1 MSLRC
6 SLDAD
11 ASGASGERPRDSRQ
25 LHHCGDVGQLGEPL
39 ACEASVSRFE
49 PGTSHQYNNKTQTE
63 AMNMKLLRIQQQY
76 GDSTRINYK
85 YMTIPTTPEKLLM
98 IVQSLPQVNPVE
110 CDLKTIKNPSAWSP
124 GIEMMNADIQKELK
138 RGLTI
143 LRQRCKSKPGTWHCF
158 ILDIIDF
165 DEMKTKLIN
174 DAETELTKIP
184 KTNSKYSLVLDF
196 YATTGVDKDIKEFRE
211 AYLGDKIVLE
221 DTLHLHSDD
230 NNHIIEVAK
239 AHCLPYLEFQS
250 VSGEIREHNKNVIS
264 LETLV
269 EKQLIDAMLSNQT
282 RKIHI
287 DNISIDNACW
297 SDNIQSCVYI
307 NTEDSYHQSVKD
319 ELKKELDLL
328 KAYER

>member
-1 MSLRC
+1 
-6 SLDAD
+6 
-11 ASGASGERPRDSRQ
+11 
-25 LHHCGDVGQLGEPL
+25 
-39 ACEASVSRFE
+39 
-49 PGTSHQYNNKTQTE
+49 
-63 AMNMKLLRIQQQY
+63 MKLLRIQQEY

-85 YMTIPTTPEKLLM
+85 YMTIPTAPEELLM
-98 IVQSLPQVNPVE
+98 IIQSLPQVNPVE
-110 CDLKTIKNPSAWSP
+110 CDLKTIKNPKAWSS
-124 GIEMMNADIQKELK
+124 GIEIMTADIQKELK
-138 RGLTI
+138 RGLTV

-174 DAETELTKIP
+174 NAETELTKIP

-196 YATTGVDKDIKEFRE
+196 YATTGIDKDIKEFRE
-211 AYLGDKIVLE
+211 VYLGEELVLK

-239 AHCLPYLEFQS
+239 TYCLPYLEFQS

-269 EKQLIDAMLSNQT
+269 EKQLIDAMLLNQT

-297 SDNIQSCVYI
+297 SDNIQSCVFI
-307 NTEDSYHQSVKD
+307 NTEDSYHQSVRD
-319 ELKKELDLL
+319 NLKKELGLL
-328 KAYER
+328 EAYEILS

>member
-1 MSLRC
+1 
-6 SLDAD
+6 
-11 ASGASGERPRDSRQ
+11 
-25 LHHCGDVGQLGEPL
+25 
-39 ACEASVSRFE
+39 
-49 PGTSHQYNNKTQTE
+49 
-63 AMNMKLLRIQQQY
+63 MKLLRIQQQY
-76 GDSTRINYK
+76 GDSTNINYK
-85 YMTIPTTPEKLLM
+85 YTTIPTTPEDLLAL
-98 IVQSLPQVNPVE
+98 IQSLPQVNPVE
-110 CDLKTIKNPSAWSP
+110 CDLKTIKKRTTWSP
-124 GIEMMNADIQKELK
+124 GIEIMNADIQKELK
-138 RGLTI
+138 RGLTV

-174 DAETELTKIP
+174 KAETKLNKIP

-239 AHCLPYLEFQS
+239 AHCSPYLKFHA
-250 VSGEIREHNKNVIS
+250 VSGEIREHNKSVIS
-264 LETLV
+264 LEKLI

-297 SDNIQSCVYI
+297 SDNIQSCVFI

-319 ELKKELDLL
+319 ELKTELNLL
-328 KAYER
+328 ESYEKLI